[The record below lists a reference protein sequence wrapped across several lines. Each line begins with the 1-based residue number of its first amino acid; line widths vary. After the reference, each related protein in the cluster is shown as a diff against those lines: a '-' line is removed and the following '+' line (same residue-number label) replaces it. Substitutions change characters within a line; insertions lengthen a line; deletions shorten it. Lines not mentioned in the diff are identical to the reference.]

1 MMRTIVSVSLGL
13 AFSVGA
19 FANEVMTPEKLWEVK
34 RVSALGLN
42 KDKTHVIYKVT
53 TPSVK
58 NNSFD
63 SKVYQVSLNG
73 GDAQL
78 LDQSQ
83 VISFRSLPGEDV
95 SCLNLYRPETPRIL
109 GVPDALVQR
118 GGFAFQNLLM
128 DAENPWT
135 LLTQDL
141 EPDVIPAFGD
151 FNSVMWILHK
161 QV

>member
-19 FANEVMTPEKLWEVK
+19 FTNEVMTPEKLWEVK

-53 TPSVK
+53 IPSVK

-78 LDQSQ
+78 LENYQGV
-83 VISFRSLPGEDV
+83 VIDKSL
-95 SCLNLYRPETPRIL
+95 S
-109 GVPDALVQR
+109 PDGTKKL
-118 GGFAFQNLLM
+118 F
-128 DAENPWT
+128 
-135 LLTQDL
+135 
-141 EPDVIPAFGD
+141 
-151 FNSVMWILHK
+151 H
-161 QV
+161 

>member
-19 FANEVMTPEKLWEVK
+19 FANEVMTPEKLWELK

-53 TPSVK
+53 TPSIE

-63 SKVYQVSLNG
+63 SKVYQVSLKG

-78 LDQSQ
+78 LESYQGV
-83 VISFRSLPGEDV
+83 VIDKSLSPDGTKKTFPQKKF
-95 SCLNLYRPETPRIL
+95 SLKMCLQQI
-109 GVPDALVQR
+109 AIKSS
-118 GGFAFQNLLM
+118 AKLM
-128 DAENPWT
+128 
-135 LLTQDL
+135 LMCSM
-141 EPDVIPAFGD
+141 I
-151 FNSVMWILHK
+151 
-161 QV
+161 